1 MDAAWHNL
9 ETPCGERQHQCTV
22 AGVFLLFLVGLSL
35 PLGVDFFF
43 LFFSYQL
50 FEIAQGLAYLHSQ
63 DIIHGDLRGTNI
75 LVDDKGHACL
85 ADFGLAVF
93 SNATL
98 ANQSSQHGGSVRW
111 MGPELLY
118 PQSCGLE
125 NFQRTFANDVYSF
138 ACVCIEVCPS
148 RDKVEL
154 RI

>member
-1 MDAAWHNL
+1 M
-9 ETPCGERQHQCTV
+9 QHGTILKHLAENGNINVQWRVCFYFFSL
-22 AGVFLLFLVGLSL
+22 GSPFLLALISSSS
-35 PLGVDFFF
+35 
-43 LFFSYQL
+43 FSYQL

-75 LVDDKGHACL
+75 LVDNKGHACL

-125 NFQRTFANDVYSF
+125 YFQRTFANDVYSF